1 MCMQETTRGQGG
13 SVGASGSASRAG
25 KGDKGGKA
33 AASPKK
39 QRGAEEETPGKSKKA
54 KAATPKVDAAL
65 AEAKVLKAVLQTTSA
80 SSSTMIKQVEN
91 DNDHWGWANNIE
103 NVGKLRG
110 LQADINAQLGQ
121 FGQAFLLL
129 EVKEVKQQ
137 WGEEHLLFELQQFN
151 LLRGKVEEFSRK
163 VKGLMSMHKAH
174 KASL

>member
-1 MCMQETTRGQGG
+1 MCMQETTRGQAG
-13 SVGASGSASRAG
+13 SVGAAGAASPAGHSAAG
-25 KGDKGGKA
+25 TGADAGKGGKA
-33 AASPKK
+33 AASQKK
-39 QRGAEEETPGKSKKA
+39 QRGAEEEPPGKSKKA

-121 FGQAFLLL
+121 FGQAFPL
-129 EVKEVKQQ
+129 
-137 WGEEHLLFELQQFN
+137 
-151 LLRGKVEEFSRK
+151 
-163 VKGLMSMHKAH
+163 
-174 KASL
+174 